1 MRRCCLG
8 VRSARLFF
16 CSSHL
21 ICFVFAFHRINSLTN
36 LIILLGMSLSGPIY
50 RRFSTVNATADARSS
65 SSEHSDDLSDDTMEG
80 TPIISPSDSFPSTF
94 PDGDYVQ
101 QLLLQV

>member
-36 LIILLGMSLSGPIY
+36 LIILLGMSLSGLIY
-50 RRFSTVNATADARSS
+50 RRFSTVNATADAR

-94 PDGDYVQ
+94 PDGGYVQ